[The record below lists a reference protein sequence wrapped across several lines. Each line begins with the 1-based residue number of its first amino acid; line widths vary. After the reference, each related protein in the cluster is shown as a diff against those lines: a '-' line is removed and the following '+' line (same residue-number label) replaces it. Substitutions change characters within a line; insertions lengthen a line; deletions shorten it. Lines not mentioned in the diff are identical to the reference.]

1 MTQTLNGGCH
11 CGAVRFSAAA
21 DLSTVIECNCSHCS
35 AKGLLLAFTP
45 RENFALEQG
54 EGSLSEYRFNKRV
67 IAHQFCKVCGV
78 QPFAF
83 AKDPKGVDTA
93 AINVRCV
100 DGVDLTTLKRT
111 PYDGAS
117 A

>member
-1 MTQTLNGGCH
+1 MGQTYTGGCH
-11 CGAVRFSAAA
+11 CGAVRFSASA
-21 DLSTVIECNCSHCS
+21 DLGAVIECNCSHCS
-35 AKGLLLAFTP
+35 RKGLLLTFTP
-45 RENFALEQG
+45 RDQFTLEKG
-54 EGSLSEYRFNKRV
+54 GGSLTEYRFNKRV

-100 DGVDLTTLKRT
+100 DGVDLATLKRT

>member
-1 MTQTLNGGCH
+1 MAETLNGGCH
-11 CGAVRFSAAA
+11 CGAVRFSADA

-35 AKGLLLAFTP
+35 RKGLLLAFTP
-45 RENFALEQG
+45 RENFTLEQG
-54 EGSLSEYRFNKRV
+54 EASLSEYRFNKRV

-100 DGVDLTTLKRT
+100 DGVDLATLKRT